1 MRKWAAKMPDVSPP
15 PNCPCVSPIRCCE
28 LPPFFAHMDRK
39 VWLLIIVA
47 SLGYF
52 VDIYDL
58 VLFNVVKKES
68 LEAIGLVGEALNEY
82 DTWLFG
88 CQMGGMLVGGLLWG
102 ILGDK
107 RGRVQVLFGSIL
119 LYSLANVFNAFV
131 IDTFWYSVCRVLAG
145 IGLAGELGAGITL
158 VVESMPRTK
167 RGWGTMIIVTFGAL
181 GAVVAGLVGNSG
193 AAMASAVGLD
203 VQGWQM
209 AYLVGGALGLVLL
222 VLRAGAFESG
232 MFKQTKE
239 RADVVKGNFLAL
251 FRSKASTL
259 KYLASIAIGL
269 PVWYVIGVLINKSHL
284 LAPELGVV
292 GEVKV
297 AQSVMW
303 SYIGLSI
310 GDLLS
315 GLLSQ
320 LLRSRRKVIFLY
332 MAFLSA
338 MVLVFLFD
346 RGVDLPWF
354 YIMCMVLGISTGFWA
369 LFVTV
374 ASEQFGTNL
383 RSTVTNTAPNFV
395 RGAVIPITYAFDAL
409 RTSWSG
415 VMAALV
421 VGVVCIGLSL
431 WATWYVEETF
441 HKDLD
446 HVE

>member
-1 MRKWAAKMPDVSPP
+1 M
-15 PNCPCVSPIRCCE
+15 E
-28 LPPFFAHMDRK
+28 RK
-39 VWLLIIVA
+39 VWLLVIVA

-68 LEAIGLVGEALNEY
+68 LEAIGLSGAALLDY
-82 DTWLFG
+82 DTFLFN
-88 CQMGGMLVGGLLWG
+88 CQMGGMLLGGLLWG

-119 LYSLANVFNAFV
+119 LYSLANVANAFV
-131 IDTFWYSVCRVLAG
+131 VDTFWYSVCRIVAG

-181 GAVVAGLVGNSG
+181 GAVVASLVGGKG
-193 AAMASAVGLD
+193 AAIAAALGLD
-203 VQGWQM
+203 VMGWQM
-209 AYLVGGALGLVLL
+209 AYIVGGVLGLVLL
-222 VLRAGAFESG
+222 ALRAGAFESG
-232 MFKQTKE
+232 MFKHAQELT
-239 RADVVKGNFLAL
+239 DIQKGNFFAL
-251 FRSKASTL
+251 FRSRASAL
-259 KYLASIAIGL
+259 KYVASIAIGL
-269 PVWYVIGVLINKSHL
+269 PVWYVIGVLVNKSNL
-284 LAPELGVV
+284 LAPALGVQ

-297 AQSVMW
+297 GESVMW

-315 GLLSQ
+315 GVLSQ
-320 LLRSRRKVIFLY
+320 LLRSRKKVILLY
-332 MAFLSA
+332 LVFLSVA
-338 MVLVFLFD
+338 VVAFLFD
-346 RGVDLPWF
+346 RDMSLPWF
-354 YIMCMVLGISTGFWA
+354 YIMCLILGTTTGFWA

-395 RGAVIPITYAFDAL
+395 RGAVIPITLSFMAL
-409 RTSWSG
+409 REG
-415 VMAALV
+415 LGDVPAALI

-431 WATWYVEETF
+431 WATLYVEETF

-446 HVE
+446 HVEPH